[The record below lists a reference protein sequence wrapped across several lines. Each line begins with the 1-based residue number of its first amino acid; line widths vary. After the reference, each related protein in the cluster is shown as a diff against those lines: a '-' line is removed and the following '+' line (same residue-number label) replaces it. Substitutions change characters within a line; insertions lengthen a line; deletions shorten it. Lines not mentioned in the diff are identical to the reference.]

1 MARFDPEA
9 SRATLFSA
17 LLAAAGRFGGARI
30 AIEDAERQ
38 PMSYRSLVQ
47 ASLVLGGKLAQHTRR
62 GENVGVMLPN
72 VVALPVTLFGL
83 NAFGRVAA
91 LLNFTAGVVN
101 LCSALKTAVVR
112 TVITSRRFV
121 ETVKLEGVV
130 SALSALEIAP
140 GRRVQVLYLE
150 DIRAGITAGD
160 KAKGALQA
168 TVAGLVHR
176 WHGLAPEQP
185 AVILFT
191 SGTEGVP
198 KGVVLSSRNLVAN
211 SQQIFA
217 FTEGVLRPDDVF
229 LNPLPMFHAF
239 GLTGGTL
246 MPLLNGVRT
255 VLYPSPLHY
264 RQVAKLIGS
273 AKATILLATD
283 TFLQGYARAVQP
295 EDLAS
300 VRYIVAGAE
309 RVKDVT
315 RELWSKAG
323 ATILEGYGVT
333 ECAPVVAVN
342 LPATNRPGTV
352 GRLLPGIESRVT
364 PVPGLK
370 NNGGRLS
377 LRGPNVM
384 LGYMLPDT
392 PGVIVPPP
400 DGWHDTGDIVS
411 MDREGFITIRGRA
424 KRFAK
429 IGGEMVSLAAVESVV
444 SALWADGNHVVV
456 CVPDPHK
463 GEQLVLVT
471 DKADADKETII
482 SFMKEEGLPALW
494 LPKFVLVVPALPVLG
509 SGKIDLVSTL
519 ELVRNKLPLL

>member
-9 SRATLFSA
+9 SRKTLFAA
-17 LLAAAGRFGGARI
+17 LLAAAAQHGGGRL

-38 PMSYRSLVQ
+38 PMSYRSLVLS
-47 ASLVLGGKLAQHTRR
+47 SLVLGGKLAQRTRR

-91 LLNFTAGVVN
+91 LLNFTAGLPN
-101 LCSALKTAVVR
+101 LWSALKTAVVH

-121 ETVKLEGVV
+121 ETAKLEGVV
-130 SALSALEIAP
+130 DALSGYEIAP
-140 GRRVQVLYLE
+140 GRQVQVLYLE
-150 DIRAGITAGD
+150 DVRADITVRD
-160 KAKGALQA
+160 KAKGAMQA
-168 TVAGLVHR
+168 RVAGVVHR
-176 WHGLAPEQP
+176 WYGLEPEQP

-191 SGTEGVP
+191 SGTEGLP

-217 FTEGVLRPDDVF
+217 FAESVLRPDDIF

-239 GLTGGTL
+239 GLTAGTL
-246 MPLLNGVRT
+246 MPLFNGIRT

-264 RQVAKLIGS
+264 RQVAKMIGS
-273 AKATILLATD
+273 VKATMLLATD
-283 TFLQGYARAVQP
+283 TFLQGYARAAQP

-300 VRYIVAGAE
+300 IRYIVAGAE

-333 ECAPVVAVN
+333 ECSPVVAVN

-352 GRLLPGIESRVT
+352 GTLFPGIEQRIA

-370 NNGGRLS
+370 NGGRLS
-377 LRGPNVM
+377 LRGPNIM
-384 LGYMLPDT
+384 LGYMLSDS
-392 PGVIVPPP
+392 PGVIAPPP
-400 DGWHDTGDIVS
+400 DGWHDTGDVVS
-411 MDREGFITIRGRA
+411 ISDDGFVTIRGRA

-429 IGGEMVSLAAVESVV
+429 IGGEMVSLAAVESIV
-444 SALWADGNHVVV
+444 STLWPDSNHVVV

-471 DKADADKETII
+471 DKSDADKETIM
-482 SFMKEEGLPALW
+482 SCMREENLPALW
-494 LPKFVLVVPALPVLG
+494 LPKSVLVVPAIPVLG
-509 SGKIDLVSTL
+509 SGKIDLMATL
-519 ELVRNKLPLL
+519 ELVRNKLPFL

>member
-1 MARFDPEA
+1 MARFDPED
-9 SRATLFSA
+9 SRKTLFAA
-17 LLAAAGRFGGARI
+17 LLAAAAQHGGRQH

-38 PMSYRSLVQ
+38 PMSYRSLVL
-47 ASLVLGGKLAQHTRR
+47 ASLVLGGKLAGRTRR

-72 VVALPVTLFGL
+72 VLALPVTLFGL

-91 LLNFTAGVVN
+91 LLNFTAGVPN

-112 TVITSRRFV
+112 TIVTSRRFI
-121 ETVKLEGVV
+121 ETAKLEGVV
-130 SALSALEIAP
+130 DALSGDEFAP
-140 GRRVQVLYLE
+140 GRNVQVLYLE
-150 DIRAGITAGD
+150 DIRAGITARD
-160 KAKGALQA
+160 KAKGVAQS
-168 TVAGLVHR
+168 TVAGIVHR
-176 WHGLAPEQP
+176 WYGLKPEQP

-198 KGVVLSSRNLVAN
+198 KGVVVSSRNLVAN
-211 SQQIFA
+211 TQQIFEFA
-217 FTEGVLRPDDVF
+217 DSALRPGDIF

-239 GLTGGTL
+239 GLTGGML
-246 MPLLNGVRT
+246 LPLFNGMKT

-283 TFLQGYARAVQP
+283 TFLQGYARAARP

-300 VRYIVAGAE
+300 IRYIVAGAE

-333 ECAPVVAVN
+333 ECSPVVAVN

-352 GRLLPGIESRVT
+352 GALLPGIEQRIA

-370 NNGGRLS
+370 DGGRLS
-377 LRGPNVM
+377 LRGPNIM
-384 LGYMLPDT
+384 LGYMLSDS

-411 MDREGFITIRGRA
+411 ISDDGFITIRGRA

-429 IGGEMVSLAAVESVV
+429 IGGEMVSLAAVESVM
-444 SALWADGNHVVV
+444 SALWPDGNHVVV

-471 DKADADKETII
+471 DEPDADKETIT
-482 SFMKEEGLPALW
+482 SYMKDEKLPSLW
-494 LPKFVLVVPALPVLG
+494 LPKLVLVVPAIPVLS
-509 SGKIDLVSTL
+509 SGKVDLLATI
-519 ELVRNKLPLL
+519 ELVRNRLPLL